1 MSKWSKEDLKIWL
14 DAEELRKELELQTN
28 IYEVYEGTTKKENT
42 RNLIKQ
48 ELAEVNK
55 IIHSLFDKYNEERV
69 S

>member
-55 IIHSLFDKYNEERV
+55 IIHSLFDKYNEDRV